1 MYTDSYKQSFDKKGN
16 LSMKNKA
23 ANKKSPKNKREIK
36 LELNEIIWE
45 YIKKNKGNKNSSKDK
60 ISIKKESLYIILL

>member
-23 ANKKSPKNKREIK
+23 ANKKRRKIK
-36 LELNEIIWE
+36 E
-45 YIKKNKGNKNSSKDK
+45 K
-60 ISIKKESLYIILL
+60 

>member
-23 ANKKSPKNKREIK
+23 ANKKSPKNKKKIK
-36 LELNEIIWE
+36 IELNEIIWKKK
-45 YIKKNKGNKNSSKDK
+45 KKN
-60 ISIKKESLYIILL
+60 

>member
-1 MYTDSYKQSFDKKGN
+1 MYTDSYKQSFDKKVN
-16 LSMKNKA
+16 LSMKNKS

-45 YIKKNKGNKNSSKDK
+45 YIKKN
-60 ISIKKESLYIILL
+60 